1 MSGAHDRRPGTGGA
15 GALPRAV
22 RAAER
27 DLTLDDL
34 VYINRMT
41 TVGQVLP
48 NVAHE
53 LNNALQIVGG
63 LVEMLGARADL
74 PRDVLDKVARIGAQS
89 SRATVMI
96 RDLVAFSRRD
106 DGGVRLV
113 DLGRIVE
120 AALAMRR
127 YHLSRARIAVTADT
141 RGSADAALVQADAHA
156 LQQVLLN
163 LLINAEHSMAG
174 REGGRLAIV
183 VSAGPDAVTV
193 TVEDN
198 GPGVPPDLRRRVTEP
213 FFTTKG
219 HAAGLG
225 LTVAAALMERDGGA
239 LSLDHLPDGGT
250 RAVMRLPARPRP
262 G

>member
-1 MSGAHDRRPGTGGA
+1 MGGAHDRRPEAGGA

-63 LVEMLGARADL
+63 LVEMIGARADL
-74 PRDVLDKVARIGAQS
+74 PRDVLDKIARIGAQS

-106 DGGVRLV
+106 EGGVRLV

-120 AALAMRR
+120 GALAMRR
-127 YHLSRARIAVTADT
+127 YHLSRARIAVTT
-141 RGSADAALVQADAHA
+141 EAAAGAAFALADAHA
-156 LQQVLLN
+156 LHQVLLN

-174 REGGRLAIV
+174 RQGGTLAVV
-183 VSAGPDAVTV
+183 VSADPDAVTV

-198 GPGVPPDLRRRVTEP
+198 GPGVPPDLRRRVAEP